1 MRAVSCTPGARAA
14 AASRGA
20 VGQALAEFA
29 IILVVLMLLLLGI
42 IDLSRAVYIRSV
54 VANAAR
60 EGARYAVVQPK
71 ATPQATIADAAKAV
85 VVDKSLAGSVAVS
98 PSDVSVTWPDADH
111 VRVEVVCTYHP
122 ATALIA
128 QAAGIGPGGIV
139 LRGSSQMRREP

>member
-1 MRAVSCTPGARAA
+1 MRNVTRRRAPQ
-14 AASRGA
+14 R
-20 VGQALAEFA
+20 GQALAEFA

-42 IDLSRAVYIRSV
+42 VDLSRAVYIRSV

-60 EGARYAVVQPK
+60 EGARYAVVQPR
-71 ATPQATIADAAKAV
+71 DAAQDAIASATTSV

-98 PSDVSVTWPDADH
+98 PADVSVTWPDTDH
-111 VRVEVVCTYHP
+111 VRVTVVCTYHP

-128 QAAGIGPGGIV
+128 EAAGIGPGGIV

>member
-1 MRAVSCTPGARAA
+1 MRNVTRRRAPQ
-14 AASRGA
+14 R
-20 VGQALAEFA
+20 GQALAEFA

-42 IDLSRAVYIRSV
+42 VDLSRAVYIRSV

-60 EGARYAVVQPK
+60 EGARYAVVQPR
-71 ATPQATIADAAKAV
+71 DAAQDAIASATTSV

-98 PSDVSVTWPDADH
+98 PADVSVTFPDTDH
-111 VRVEVVCTYHP
+111 VRVTVVCTYHP

-128 QAAGIGPGGIV
+128 EAAGIGPGGIV

>member
-1 MRAVSCTPGARAA
+1 MRNVTRRRAPQ
-14 AASRGA
+14 R
-20 VGQALAEFA
+20 GQALAEFA

-42 IDLSRAVYIRSV
+42 VDLSRAVYIRSV

-60 EGARYAVVQPK
+60 EGARYAVVQPR
-71 ATPQATIADAAKAV
+71 DAAQDAIASAITSV

-98 PSDVSVTWPDADH
+98 PADVSVTWPDTDH
-111 VRVEVVCTYHP
+111 VRVTVVCTYHP

-128 QAAGIGPGGIV
+128 EAAGIGPGGIV

>member
-1 MRAVSCTPGARAA
+1 MRRL
-14 AASRGA
+14 AASGA
-20 VGQALAEFA
+20 QSAKAGVAQRGQALAEFA
-29 IILVVLMLLLLGI
+29 IILVVLMLLLLGV

-60 EGARYAVVQPK
+60 EGARYAVVQPRELS
-71 ATPQATIADAAKAV
+71 QAAIAGAAASV
-85 VVDKSLAGSVAVS
+85 VLDRSLAGSVAVS
-98 PSDVSVTWPDADH
+98 PADVSVTWPDSDH

-122 ATALIA
+122 ATVLIA

>member
-1 MRAVSCTPGARAA
+1 MRNVTRRRAPQ
-14 AASRGA
+14 R
-20 VGQALAEFA
+20 GQALAEFA

-42 IDLSRAVYIRSV
+42 VDLSRAVYIRSV

-60 EGARYAVVQPK
+60 EGARYAIVQPRDVAQDAIAS
-71 ATPQATIADAAKAV
+71 ATTSV

-98 PSDVSVTWPDADH
+98 PADVSVTFPDTDH
-111 VRVEVVCTYHP
+111 VRVTVVCTYHP

-128 QAAGIGPGGIV
+128 EAAGIGPGGIV

>member
-1 MRAVSCTPGARAA
+1 MRNITRSCAPQH
-14 AASRGA
+14 
-20 VGQALAEFA
+20 GQALAEFA

-42 IDLSRAVYIRSV
+42 VDLSRAVYIRSV

-60 EGARYAVVQPK
+60 EGARYAVVQPR
-71 ATPQATIADAAKAV
+71 DAAQDAIASATTSV
-85 VVDKSLAGSVAVS
+85 VVDKSVAGSVAVS
-98 PSDVSVTWPDADH
+98 PADVSVTWPDTDH
-111 VRVEVVCTYHP
+111 VRVTVVCTYHP

>member
-1 MRAVSCTPGARAA
+1 MRNVTRRRAPQ
-14 AASRGA
+14 R
-20 VGQALAEFA
+20 GQALAEFA

-42 IDLSRAVYIRSV
+42 VDLSRAVYIRSV

-60 EGARYAVVQPK
+60 EGARYAIVQPTTLSQDAIAS
-71 ATPQATIADAAKAV
+71 ATTSV

-98 PSDVSVTWPDADH
+98 PADVSVTFPDTDH
-111 VRVEVVCTYHP
+111 VRVTVVCTYHP

-128 QAAGIGPGGIV
+128 EAAGIGPGGIV

>member
-1 MRAVSCTPGARAA
+1 MRNVTRRRAPQH
-14 AASRGA
+14 
-20 VGQALAEFA
+20 GQALAEFA

-42 IDLSRAVYIRSV
+42 VDLSRAVYVRSV

-60 EGARYAVVQPK
+60 EGARYAIVQPRTLSQDAIAS
-71 ATPQATIADAAKAV
+71 ATTSV
-85 VVDKSLAGSVAVS
+85 VVDKSVAGSVAVS
-98 PSDVSVTWPDADH
+98 PADVSVTWPDTDH

-128 QAAGIGPGGIV
+128 EAAGIGPGGIV